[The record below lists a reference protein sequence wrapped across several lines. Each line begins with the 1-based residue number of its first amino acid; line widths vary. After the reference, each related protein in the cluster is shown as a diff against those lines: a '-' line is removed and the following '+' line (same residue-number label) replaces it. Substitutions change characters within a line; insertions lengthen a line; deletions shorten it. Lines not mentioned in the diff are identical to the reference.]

1 MSSAKVSFWQDLV
14 WRLQAFFYVLVTG
27 LIGLMPVATAT
38 AIGGFLTRKLG
49 PLTGSQKTVVRNFKI
64 AFPDMDPATRARLID
79 RQWENLGRLAF
90 EFPHMAK
97 FQPRFGRVE
106 IVNGERLEAI
116 RTSGKPAVFVSGH
129 FANWEV
135 MPCVIA
141 SAGIDC
147 EMTYRAPNNPYI
159 DAIWIRTRAAYG
171 TKLFAPKGQEG
182 SRELL
187 NGLKAGRSVALMNDQ
202 KFNEGLALPFM
213 GAPAHTAAGP
223 TRLALRYGAD
233 LQPMT
238 VVRLPGARFRV
249 VVHDPIEL
257 EHTGSRQ
264 HDLEAG
270 VAKINAF
277 VEAQVRAYPDQ
288 WFWVHKRWSNEA
300 YAALDR
306 KA

>member
-1 MSSAKVSFWQDLV
+1 MSSAKVSFWQDMV

-27 LIGLMPVATAT
+27 LIGLMPVATAS

-106 IVNGERLEAI
+106 IVNGERLEEI

-141 SAGIDC
+141 AAGLIAGTVPTIGTSRTSRTAVSAMVEAVLQAMQTRRGC
-147 EMTYRAPNNPYI
+147 SRSVNRPNRPE
-159 DAIWIRTRAAYG
+159 TRAAIS
-171 TKLFAPKGQEG
+171 A
-182 SRELL
+182 
-187 NGLKAGRSVALMNDQ
+187 SV
-202 KFNEGLALPFM
+202 
-213 GAPAHTAAGP
+213 
-223 TRLALRYGAD
+223 
-233 LQPMT
+233 
-238 VVRLPGARFRV
+238 
-249 VVHDPIEL
+249 
-257 EHTGSRQ
+257 
-264 HDLEAG
+264 
-270 VAKINAF
+270 
-277 VEAQVRAYPDQ
+277 
-288 WFWVHKRWSNEA
+288 FWP
-300 YAALDR
+300 
-306 KA
+306 